1 MNRNTSYDKFNNV
14 RGNAMRNSR
23 INQKRKRRL
32 YFRNILLVFLIIIP
46 ATAIISSFA
55 IYFSVNRD
63 KGDDRLTAALIS
75 KEQVVKAFQYN
86 FDINAKQLY
95 RVEIKKFENYE
106 DAESQIALLKKKK
119 LNGFI
124 VKERGYLVAYG
135 LFINESQADTATEYL
150 KRKGIESIVNVFS
163 ISGIN
168 IKYDDLDNNLIDI
181 ASAADAAISKVLN
194 EKAALSLES
203 LYSGKKISGNSLELL
218 IEHEA
223 KLVKYLNYLKDIKTS
238 EANIVYKKSL
248 ESLMNELLVDK
259 LQVDGSYDYYE
270 LQNSLMNQGEALRTF
285 YEKLMV

>member
-1 MNRNTSYDKFNNV
+1 M
-14 RGNAMRNSR
+14 
-23 INQKRKRRL
+23 
-32 YFRNILLVFLIIIP
+32 VFLIIIP

>member
-1 MNRNTSYDKFNNV
+1 
-14 RGNAMRNSR
+14 MRNSR
-23 INQKRKRRL
+23 MNQKRKKRL
-32 YFRNILLVFLIIIP
+32 YFKNILLVFLIIIP

-63 KGDDRLTAALIS
+63 KGDDRLAAALIS
-75 KEQVVKAFQYN
+75 KDQAVKAFKYN
-86 FDINAKQLY
+86 FDVSEKQLY
-95 RVEIKKFENYE
+95 RVEIKKFEKYE

-124 VKERGYLVAYG
+124 VKEQGYLVAYG
-135 LFINESQADTATEYL
+135 LYMNESQADTATEYL
-150 KRKGIESIVNVFS
+150 KRKDIESVVNIFS
-163 ISGIN
+163 LSGIN

-181 ASAADAAISKVLN
+181 ASAVDVSILKVLN

-203 LYSGKKISGNSLELL
+203 LYSGKKISGSSLELL

-238 EANIVYKKSL
+238 EANIVYKESL

-270 LQNSLMNQGEALRTF
+270 LQNSLMNQGEALRKF